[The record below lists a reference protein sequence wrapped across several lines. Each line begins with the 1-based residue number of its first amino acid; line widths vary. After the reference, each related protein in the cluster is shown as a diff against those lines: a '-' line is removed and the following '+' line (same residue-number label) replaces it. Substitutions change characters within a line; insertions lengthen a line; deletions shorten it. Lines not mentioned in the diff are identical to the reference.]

1 MPCSELTNVLK
12 SNKGNLDDE
21 DGSHGDSGD
30 YDTHNHL
37 LRITANSKRTE
48 EYLYPKDQQIL
59 HVKLVS
65 EFCLFWCFSF

>member
-1 MPCSELTNVLK
+1 MPCSELNNVLK

-30 YDTHNHL
+30 CDTNYHL
-37 LRITANSKRTE
+37 LSITANSKRTE

-59 HVKLVS
+59 YVKLVS
-65 EFCLFWCFSF
+65 EFCLF